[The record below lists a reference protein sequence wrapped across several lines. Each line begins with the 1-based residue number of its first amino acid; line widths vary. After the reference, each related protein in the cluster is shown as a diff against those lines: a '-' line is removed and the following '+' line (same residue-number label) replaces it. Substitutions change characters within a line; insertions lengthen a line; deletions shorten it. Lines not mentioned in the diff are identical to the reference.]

1 MKKKKLIRT
10 AAAAVCVLALAAC
23 GSSKKAEETTTAAE
37 TTSASD
43 TETSAQLSEDD
54 PDIQALENTEVPEI
68 PDLADMG
75 TIKLCDLKSITVE
88 TSSKL
93 TVDEDMV
100 NSQIDYLREQYME
113 ETEDAAKEGDTV
125 NIDYVGK
132 MDGEEFDGGSA
143 TGYDLELG
151 SGTFIDGFEDQLIGA
166 KKGDKVTVN
175 VTFPEDY
182 SNTDLAGKAAVFDVT
197 VNKVSTL
204 PELTDQW
211 VKDKAEDMG
220 SKASDVASFRVE
232 QEKLLQA
239 QVDYQYNSGIQQDAL
254 QQIVDQ
260 SEITVSDKMQEYAE
274 AYVISQEVESIQQY
288 GYTLADMLNM
298 YGMTVDDF
306 KSEISEYATDYAKQR
321 MVVATIAD
329 EQNIKSSD
337 ALIDE
342 LAEQLS
348 GLAGKELNKV
358 QLIEQY
364 GGDAVKEEAVN
375 KAVLDYVQSQVNIT
389 ETSDETEAEAAET
402 TDAAAAESETETE
415 TTKAEG

>member
-75 TIKLCDLKSITVE
+75 TIKLCDLKNITVE
-88 TSSKL
+88 TSPKL

-321 MVVATIAD
+321 MVVAAIAD

-389 ETSDETEAEAAET
+389 ETSDETEAETEAAET
-402 TDAAAAESETETE
+402 TDAAAAESETET
-415 TTKAEG
+415 TKAEG

>member
-37 TTSASD
+37 TSSASD

-88 TSSKL
+88 TSPKL

-274 AYVISQEVESIQQY
+274 AYVISQEVASIQQY

-321 MVVATIAD
+321 MVVAAIAD

-337 ALIDE
+337 ALIGE

-389 ETSDETEAEAAET
+389 ETSDETEAETEAAET
-402 TDAAAAESETETE
+402 TDAAAASETE

>member
-88 TSSKL
+88 TSPKL

-321 MVVATIAD
+321 MVVAAIAD

-402 TDAAAAESETETE
+402 TDAAAAEAETETE

>member
-88 TSSKL
+88 TSLKL